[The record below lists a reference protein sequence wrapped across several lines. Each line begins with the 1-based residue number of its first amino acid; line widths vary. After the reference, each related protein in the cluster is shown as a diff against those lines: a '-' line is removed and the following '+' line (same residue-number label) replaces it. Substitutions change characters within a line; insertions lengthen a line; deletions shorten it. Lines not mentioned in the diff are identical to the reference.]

1 MHIEMKKIVP
11 LFFVAVMF
19 AVQSCGIYGKYKSET
34 VSADTISVPAYTD
47 VFTDPQL
54 CGLIAVALHN
64 NYDLKIAH
72 EHVVQAEAQLLGTKL
87 AYIPSVYAA
96 PGVSYQSAGT
106 TGQLNFSFAQAS
118 WEIDIF
124 GRLTNRKRIA
134 NALKSEMLDYEQAAR
149 TELVAAVAQ
158 LYYMR
163 DMLNSQMKVIDLAI
177 DTRRKSVETMR
188 ALKEAGSSDEAA
200 VSQFEASY
208 YAARAQKKDIEL
220 AMVQTDN
227 ALRKLLCCDSVELQ
241 FNGIAA
247 DIGSLG
253 VESVNL
259 QSLRHRP
266 DVRAMERELE
276 QAFYGVNLAR
286 ANCCPS
292 IIISGNAGMILSGG
306 FVFEAV
312 GSLLQPIFNSGR
324 NIVEVRVSKS
334 KLEESKYA
342 YANAL
347 MKAGLEVNDAIAA
360 RRKYQQK
367 VSEYDSEVTALQRAF
382 DATQTKMDLGVGTYL
397 EVLIAQ
403 NNLLDSQIEQIRNI
417 YNFRLANVN
426 LYHAIGGGR

>member
-1 MHIEMKKIVP
+1 MKKIIP
-11 LFFVAVMF
+11 IFFIAIMF
-19 AVQSCGIYGKYKSET
+19 ATQSCGIYGKYKSET
-34 VSADTISVPAYTD
+34 TSVDTILVPTYSE

-54 CGLIAVALHN
+54 RLLIALALQN

-96 PGVSYQSAGT
+96 PGASYQSAGSSQ
-106 TGQLNFSFAQAS
+106 QLTFSFAQAS

-134 NALKSEMLDYEQAAR
+134 NALKAEMQDYEQAAK

-158 LYYMR
+158 LYYTR
-163 DMLNSQMKVIDLAI
+163 DMLSNQMREIDLAI
-177 DTRRKSVETMR
+177 ETRRKSVETMK

-208 YAARAQKKDIEL
+208 YAARVQKIDVEL

-227 ALRKLLCCDSVELQ
+227 ALRKLLCCDSVKLE
-241 FNGIAA
+241 FNSNAA
-247 DIGSLG
+247 DVTNLG
-253 VESVNL
+253 IESVNL

-276 QAFYGVNLAR
+276 QSFYGVNLAK

-292 IIISGNAGMILSGG
+292 ITISGNAGMILSGG

-334 KLEESKYA
+334 KYEESKYA

-347 MKAGLEVNDAIAA
+347 MNAGLEVNDAIAA
-360 RRKYQQK
+360 RGNYLRK
-367 VSEYDSEVTALQRAF
+367 VVEYDSEVKALQRAL
-382 DATQTKMDLGVGTYL
+382 DATQTKMDLGLGTYL

-403 NNLLDSQIEQIRNI
+403 NALLESQMEQIMNI
-417 YNFRLANVN
+417 YNCRLATVN